1 MNVVLLFSFFVNI
14 LVFKFLACGEKGI
27 RTLETLSAFTHFPGV
42 RLRPLGHL
50 SQLKFERVK
59 LQKKYEYRPNSFYFF
74 QTKLFLLLQCHL
86 FFIH

>member
-1 MNVVLLFSFFVNI
+1 MNVVFVIFFFVNI
-14 LVFKFLACGEKGI
+14 LIFKFITCGEKGI

-59 LQKKYEYRPNSFYFF
+59 LQKKYE
-74 QTKLFLLLQCHL
+74 
-86 FFIH
+86 